1 MLSDAQRKYLRR
13 LGHDLN
19 PVVLIGNSGLG
30 PNLIAEMD
38 GALTHHELVKVRA
51 RVGDRDV
58 RDGVLA
64 ELAAATRSEIV
75 QRIGHVALFYRA
87 NPEKTRILLPD
98 GWTSARRPRT
108 RSGPPRSRTSGCR
121 PAPRPRP
128 RRPPSCRPAP
138 ARSAR

>member
-19 PVVLIGNSGLG
+19 PVVLVGNSGVS
-30 PNLIAEMD
+30 PNLVAELD
-38 GALTHHELVKVRA
+38 GALAHHELVKVRA

-58 RDGVLA
+58 RDELLA
-64 ELAAATRSEIV
+64 ELASSTRSEMV

-98 GWTSARRPRT
+98 A
-108 RSGPPRSRTSGCR
+108 
-121 PAPRPRP
+121 
-128 RRPPSCRPAP
+128 
-138 ARSAR
+138 